1 MNDNIVLYT
10 INCPICNR
18 IKQMLDAKKIQYT
31 LCSDE
36 EKMISLGIDVLPVLS
51 INGAL
56 LQAKAAME
64 YINKYEA

>member
-1 MNDNIVLYT
+1 
-10 INCPICNR
+10 
-18 IKQMLDAKKIQYT
+18 MLDAKKIQYT

-51 INGAL
+51 VNGAL